1 MHLSDFWSQML
12 LSCIAK
18 KVYAHMCAERQKRQW
33 MCMWLLLWF
42 VVVVAAVAVAVVAV
56 VVVAIVAVAATVAG
70 IAKIM
75 HHMYD
80 PLPHKP

>member
-1 MHLSDFWSQML
+1 
-12 LSCIAK
+12 
-18 KVYAHMCAERQKRQW
+18 

-42 VVVVAAVAVAVVAV
+42 VVVAAVAVAVAVVAV
-56 VVVAIVAVAATVAG
+56 VVVAIVAVAVTVAG